1 MYQGRTDKARTR
13 NDYKI
18 IIRMIK
24 TASCFTYDQSLMRKF
39 DIICEKSSEIIV
51 TKKGGRMQGYSFP
64 KRWVKIKMPR
74 QLSDEQRQ
82 KAAERAARNFVQGRR
97 KSDEK

>member
-1 MYQGRTDKARTR
+1 MYQGRLTR
-13 NDYKI
+13 QEQETIVNYNQED
-18 IIRMIK
+18 K
-24 TASCFTYDQSLMRKF
+24 TASCFTCDQSLIRKL
-39 DIICEKSSEIIV
+39 DILCEKSSEIIV
-51 TKKGGRMQGYSFP
+51 TKIGDGCKEYSFP

-82 KAAERAARNFVQGRR
+82 KAAERAARNFGSAREK